1 MSNRIVSPF
10 DVERCWLLVVG
21 CWPDNPR
28 VGKPGQQLTTNN
40 QQRSTSLA
48 ALICLIC
55 CAAMWGQTDTAT
67 LSGRV
72 TDASGGVMVGADVTL
87 TNTATGTSNQMKT
100 NESGVYSFSALLPG
114 PYRLAVRAAGFQ
126 QAVREGLNLHVQDRI
141 GQDIS
146 LAVGSSD
153 QKVVAAPWSAA
164 ILWRI
169 CR

>member
-100 NESGVYSFSALLPG
+100 NQPGASSFSALRPG
-114 PYRLAVRAAGFQ
+114 PYRLAVRAAGFP
-126 QAVREGLNLHVQDRI
+126 QAVREGLVLHVQDPI
-141 GQDIS
+141 NQDVS
-146 LAVGSSD
+146 LAVGSSG
-153 QKVVAAPWSAA
+153 QEGAGTREAPLINTTST
-164 ILWRI
+164 
-169 CR
+169 